1 MSVKDA
7 LPTVRSGFTAG
18 VRAAAR
24 TSERTDSQG
33 NGPGADAREPTRP
46 TADEAAKASRR
57 GTDGLSHTRGPGC
70 LTAEGGGGGRT
81 QPARHTHARK
91 EGPAGTGLLSRATPT
106 LWGRTVAA
114 AAQTREHTKA
124 HGLAHSKRMN
134 FKICN
139 CMSVQQN

>member
-70 LTAEGGGGGRT
+70 LTAEGGGGRPHAACTPHTRPEGRARGHGAPLAGDANALGSDGGGGRT
-81 QPARHTHARK
+81 N
-91 EGPAGTGLLSRATPT
+91 S
-106 LWGRTVAA
+106 
-114 AAQTREHTKA
+114 
-124 HGLAHSKRMN
+124 
-134 FKICN
+134 
-139 CMSVQQN
+139 